1 MVTTRGGGS
10 TTATQTTTLNTTGN
24 PANAATTTATANTTP
39 ASGANTQ
46 SSSVT
51 LTMAQFQQLLAAAS
65 GNTGQNTQN
74 VNAPT
79 FALSP
84 ALVNTTS
91 YIDYST
97 TEGMKSTR
105 MRLKG
110 CLSNTI

>member
-1 MVTTRGGGS
+1 MVTTRGGS
-10 TTATQTTTLNTTGN
+10 TTPTQTTTLNTTRN
-24 PANAATTTATANTTP
+24 PANTATTTATANTAP

-51 LTMAQFQQLLAAAS
+51 LTMAQFQQLLAAVS

-74 VNAPT
+74 ANAPI

-91 YIDYST
+91 YINYST